1 MAGGLMLISS
11 FIQPN
16 TNQSERYNLRGN
28 SDVGMKTDHL
38 SFPYY
43 HMKSQLLSSR

>member
-1 MAGGLMLISS
+1 MLISS

-16 TNQSERYNLRGN
+16 TNQSERYNIRGN

-38 SFPYY
+38 SFF
-43 HMKSQLLSSR
+43 SLLSYEISTSEL